1 MLTITRPRELAK
13 AIVEKN
19 AFDGLIDTEEG
30 QIFYYYNNNNAGE
43 VCFPMSDDTEKD
55 DVINAYA
62 NALIYELER
71 LTGGTWII
79 R

>member
-1 MLTITRPRELAK
+1 MLTITQPSDLAK
-13 AIVEKN
+13 AMMSKN
-19 AFDGLIDTEEG
+19 AFDGLIETKEG
-30 QIFYYYNNNNAGE
+30 QIFYYYNNNAGE

-55 DVINAYA
+55 DVINAYT

>member
-1 MLTITRPRELAK
+1 MLTITRPRGLAK
-13 AIVEKN
+13 AMVEKN
-19 AFDGLIDTEEG
+19 AFGGLIDTEEG
-30 QIFYYYNNNNAGE
+30 QISYYYNNNYGE
-43 VCFPMSDDTEKD
+43 VCFPMSNDTDVD
-55 DVINAYA
+55 DVIYAYA

>member
-1 MLTITRPRELAK
+1 MLSITRPRGLAK
-13 AIVEKN
+13 AMVEKN

-30 QIFYYYNNNNAGE
+30 QIFYYYNNNAGE

-55 DVINAYA
+55 DVINAYT

>member
-1 MLTITRPRELAK
+1 MLTITQPRELAK
-13 AIVEKN
+13 AMVEKN

-30 QIFYYYNNNNAGE
+30 QIFYYYHNNAGE
-43 VCFPMSDDTEKD
+43 VCFTMSDDTEKD
-55 DVINAYA
+55 DVINAYCA
-62 NALIYELER
+62 ALVYELEK